1 MIAEQRAFARQ
12 ATEEELARLE
22 ASRTSLRRSARWVA
36 AVGLVLPTVLAVV
49 VTASTL
55 MTFPGSWLELLLGL
69 LLGYVAIFAVF
80 TGGMLLNET
89 GHVLASSRRLERD
102 AAGGFGVVRERG
114 EVKWGKSSYVAVVG
128 GRRLFSPY
136 FTELASVP
144 GFWRH
149 FDRLMPGRY
158 VFELLPE
165 SGLVLHAE
173 PAAHA
178 EHSAHIEPA
187 ERHARAVSQPAESA
201 LDAALLAAF
210 RNRPEDRAL
219 NRVGRASGAQRW
231 RLFVTYAWLLI
242 LLPGLGIGAWVS
254 RTKPVEAP
262 TTVGWF
268 GVLVLV
274 AFSGFVLQLLVRVV
288 LDLFEGRV
296 ESKVGRTTFRF
307 GKTDATGSI
316 DGRSFTLSNKQARAL
331 FALPRYRVYFFRR
344 TRQVAGAEAAG
355 IPRPAQQRLDSAS

>member
-1 MIAEQRAFARQ
+1 MLSEQRASWRRP
-12 ATEEELARLE
+12 TEEELARLE

-36 AVGLVLPTVLAVV
+36 AAGLVLPAVLAVV

-55 MTFPGSWLELLLGL
+55 MTFPGSWLELLGAL
-69 LLGYVAIFAVF
+69 LLGYVAIFGVF

-89 GHVLASSRRLERD
+89 GHVLASSRGLERD
-102 AAGGFGVVRERG
+102 ATNGFGVVRERG
-114 EVKWGKSSYVAVVG
+114 EVKWGKGSYVAVAG

-149 FDRLMPGRY
+149 FDRLLPGRY

-178 EHSAHIEPA
+178 EHGAHSEHAEPA
-187 ERHARAVSQPAESA
+187 ERNEHDVSQPAESA

-210 RNRPEDRAL
+210 RNRPADRAL

-242 LLPGLGIGAWVS
+242 LLPGLSVGVWVS
-254 RTKPVEAP
+254 RTKLVEAP
-262 TTVGWF
+262 TTGGWF

-274 AFSGFVLQLLVRVV
+274 AIGGFMLQLLVRVV

-344 TRQVAGAEAAG
+344 TGQVAGAEG
-355 IPRPAQQRLDSAS
+355 AS